1 MTEHL
6 DPIPDDLSA
15 CQELLR
21 AALQRLQ
28 DLERQLE
35 EFVATNGDL
44 KHSYDCLKEEY
55 LALKRLLFGPKRE
68 RLLEASGQQHLFDN
82 DAPSSV
88 PLESADSAPAEQ
100 PAPCKQ
106 RKGHGRRVIPDHLP
120 RTPVLHD
127 VPPAERV
134 CDCGREKARIGEDVT
149 EQLEY
154 EPGKLSVLK
163 HIYPKYACSCCK
175 DGVTSAPP
183 AASPIEGGV
192 AGPGLLAYVIV
203 NKFSDHL
210 PLYRQQ
216 DVLSRHGIF
225 LARSTLCDWLAQ
237 CAQGLRP
244 LVELMRQ
251 QLLLSLAINADE
263 TPVRVLD
270 PTRDTTRKGYFWVYV
285 GDDGH
290 PYTVFNYRDSRSRD
304 GPAEILK
311 DYRGY
316 LQTDAYGSYESVVSE
331 SAGRIIPVGCWAH
344 ARREF
349 FDARLN
355 QPLEAHY
362 VLGLIGQMYDIE
374 DEIRLLSPAER
385 LAVRQERSVPIL
397 DRLGA
402 FLREQRGGALP
413 KSQYG
418 KAIAYCLNQ
427 WPELRRFT
435 ESGILEIDN
444 NIAERALRLCAIGR
458 KNWMFLGSDKGGE
471 TAAIC
476 YSILAGAKRHRIEP
490 FAYVRDLL
498 IALSSEN
505 VDLNS
510 LLPDV
515 WIAAHP
521 EHVLTYRRDE
531 AEAAA
536 NARRRRRAYRREKA
550 KAASLVS

>member
-1 MTEHL
+1 
-6 DPIPDDLSA
+6 
-15 CQELLR
+15 
-21 AALQRLQ
+21 
-28 DLERQLE
+28 
-35 EFVATNGDL
+35 
-44 KHSYDCLKEEY
+44 
-55 LALKRLLFGPKRE
+55 
-68 RLLEASGQQHLFDN
+68 
-82 DAPSSV
+82 
-88 PLESADSAPAEQ
+88 
-100 PAPCKQ
+100 
-106 RKGHGRRVIPDHLP
+106 
-120 RTPVLHD
+120 
-127 VPPAERV
+127 
-134 CDCGREKARIGEDVT
+134 
-149 EQLEY
+149 
-154 EPGKLSVLK
+154 
-163 HIYPKYACSCCK
+163 
-175 DGVTSAPP
+175 
-183 AASPIEGGV
+183 
-192 AGPGLLAYVIV
+192 
-203 NKFSDHL
+203 
-210 PLYRQQ
+210 
-216 DVLSRHGIF
+216 
-225 LARSTLCDWLAQ
+225 
-237 CAQGLRP
+237 
-244 LVELMRQ
+244 MRQ
-251 QLLLSLAINADE
+251 QLLWSPAINADE

-270 PTRDTTRKGYFWVYV
+270 PTRDTTRKGYFWVYI

-311 DYRGY
+311 NYRGY

-355 QPLEAHY
+355 QPREAHY

-374 DEIRLLSPAER
+374 DEIRLLNPAER
-385 LAVRQERSVPIL
+385 LAVRQQRTAPIL
-397 DRLGA
+397 DRLET
-402 FLREQRGGALP
+402 FLGEQRGDALP
-413 KSQYG
+413 KSQYC

-498 IALSSEN
+498 IALPSDN
-505 VDLNS
+505 VDMNS

-536 NARRRRRAYRREKA
+536 NARHRRRACRREKA
-550 KAASLVS
+550 KEASLVS

>member
-1 MTEHL
+1 MTEHI
-6 DPIPDDLSA
+6 DFIPDDLPT
-15 CQELLR
+15 CQQRLR
-21 AALQRLQ
+21 ALLERFH

-35 EFVATNGDL
+35 EFVATTEEL
-44 KHSYDCLKEEY
+44 ERSHACLKEEY
-55 LALKRLLFGPKRE
+55 LALKRLIFGPRRE
-68 RLLEASGQQHLFDN
+68 RLPEAPGQQRLFD
-82 DAPSSV
+82 DGAPPPPSV
-88 PLESADSAPAEQ
+88 ESTDTVPDEESPSR
-100 PAPCKQ
+100 K
-106 RKGHGRRVIPDHLP
+106 RKKGHGRRPIPDHLP
-120 RTPVLHD
+120 RTDVPHD
-127 VPPAERV
+127 VPPEARV
-134 CDCGREKARIGEDVT
+134 CDCGRDKVRIGEDVT

-154 EPGKLSVLK
+154 EPGKLFVFR

-183 AASPIEGGV
+183 AAGPIEGGL

-244 LVELMRQ
+244 LVELMRK
-251 QLLLSLAINADE
+251 QLLLSPAINADE

-270 PTRDTTRKGYFWVYV
+270 PTRDTTRQGYFWVYI

-290 PYTVFNYRDSRSRD
+290 PYTVFDYRDSRSRD
-304 GPAEILK
+304 GPAKILK
-311 DYRGY
+311 DFRGY
-316 LQTDAYGSYESVVSE
+316 LQTDAYGSYESVVLK

-355 QPLEAHY
+355 QPREVHH
-362 VLGLIGQMYDIE
+362 VLGLIAQMYDIE

-385 LAVRQERSVPIL
+385 LAARQQRSVPIL
-397 DRLGA
+397 DRLEA
-402 FLREQRGGALP
+402 YLREQRGDALP

-418 KAIAYCLNQ
+418 KAIAYCLNH
-427 WPELRRFT
+427 WAELHRFT
-435 ESGILEIDN
+435 DSGILEIDN

-471 TAAIC
+471 TAATC
-476 YSILAGAKRHRIEP
+476 FSVLAGAKRHRIEP

-498 IALSSEN
+498 VAISASK
-505 VDLNS
+505 VDWNM

-521 EHVLTYRRDE
+521 VHVLNYRRDE

-536 NARRRRRAYRREKA
+536 NARRRRRSIRRNNA
-550 KAASLVS
+550 KAASVIS

>member
-1 MTEHL
+1 M
-6 DPIPDDLSA
+6 
-15 CQELLR
+15 
-21 AALQRLQ
+21 
-28 DLERQLE
+28 
-35 EFVATNGDL
+35 
-44 KHSYDCLKEEY
+44 
-55 LALKRLLFGPKRE
+55 
-68 RLLEASGQQHLFDN
+68 
-82 DAPSSV
+82 
-88 PLESADSAPAEQ
+88 
-100 PAPCKQ
+100 
-106 RKGHGRRVIPDHLP
+106 
-120 RTPVLHD
+120 
-127 VPPAERV
+127 
-134 CDCGREKARIGEDVT
+134 
-149 EQLEY
+149 
-154 EPGKLSVLK
+154 
-163 HIYPKYACSCCK
+163 
-175 DGVTSAPP
+175 
-183 AASPIEGGV
+183 
-192 AGPGLLAYVIV
+192 
-203 NKFSDHL
+203 
-210 PLYRQQ
+210 
-216 DVLSRHGIF
+216 LSRHGIF

-251 QLLLSLAINADE
+251 QLLLSPAINADE

-270 PTRDTTRKGYFWVYV
+270 PTRDTTRKGYFWVYI

-290 PYTVFNYRDSRSRD
+290 PYTVFDYRDSRSRD

-355 QPLEAHY
+355 QPLEAHH

-385 LAVRQERSVPIL
+385 RAVRQERSVPIL

-418 KAIAYCLNQ
+418 KAIAYCLNH

-471 TAAIC
+471 TAATC

-498 IALSSEN
+498 ITVPSDN

-515 WIAAHP
+515 WLAAHP

-536 NARRRRRAYRREKA
+536 KSRRRRRACRREKA
-550 KAASLVS
+550 KEASLVS